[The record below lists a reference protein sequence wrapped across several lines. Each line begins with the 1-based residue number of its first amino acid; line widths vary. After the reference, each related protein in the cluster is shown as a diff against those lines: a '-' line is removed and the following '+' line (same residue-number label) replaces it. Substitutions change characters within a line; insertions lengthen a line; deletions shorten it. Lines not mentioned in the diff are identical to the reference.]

1 MQKIDLYTVASE
13 TDIAEITEEIFE
25 GEKRVNFAGHFNTFN
40 EATKLLKDKSVKEP
54 AILFIHD
61 YSFAKDNVLKF
72 VSRSAETNVLSAYKK
87 ILYTKSINKNYIK
100 NLSNSNINGILHK
113 LDTPLFVNRDK
124 NLLLLKQGKEELI
137 KIMELVSEGCTFYDS
152 KITLL
157 LPKRYAWARNTTGRG
172 PFTAVTEE
180 ILNWQ
185 LNENAERFLQESVQ
199 LIRLLSL

>member
-25 GEKRVNFAGHFNTFN
+25 REKRVNFAGHFNTFN

-87 ILYTKSINKNYIK
+87 YYTPK
-100 NLSNSNINGILHK
+100 
-113 LDTPLFVNRDK
+113 V
-124 NLLLLKQGKEELI
+124 LI
-137 KIMELVSEGCTFYDS
+137 KTI
-152 KITLL
+152 
-157 LPKRYAWARNTTGRG
+157 
-172 PFTAVTEE
+172 
-180 ILNWQ
+180 
-185 LNENAERFLQESVQ
+185 
-199 LIRLLSL
+199 